1 MVPFFR
7 NPDYVGRQDAL
18 DQLENLLS
26 PGGDDQRRAALWGL
40 GGIG

>member
-1 MVPFFR
+1 MVPFLR
-7 NPDYVGRQDAL
+7 NRDFVGRQDAL
-18 DQLENLLS
+18 DQLENLLI

>member
-7 NPDYVGRQDAL
+7 NPDFAGRLDAL
-18 DQLENLLS
+18 DQLENLLI
-26 PGGDDQRRAALWGL
+26 PGGDGQRRAALWGL